1 MVSAAGSIL
10 RIENWETIYP
20 AQCLPGGEQDVLCHR
35 GVKKALR
42 LGAVMRL
49 AQNPHE
55 LGHHGLCGHI
65 VSLQHLQIGFQ
76 AVAHMVDAD
85 VAALA
90 GDLRCEDDEPP
101 FRHPV
106 PQAVKKA
113 ALLRQAAYAEALN
126 DKRVISLQQKVGGG
140 AVLPRRQLQKRYPG
154 IQRVEKYRGGMAV
167 RRI

>member
-1 MVSAAGSIL
+1 
-10 RIENWETIYP
+10 
-20 AQCLPGGEQDVLCHR
+20 
-35 GVKKALR
+35 
-42 LGAVMRL
+42 MRL
-49 AQNPHE
+49 AQDPHE
-55 LGHHGLCGHI
+55 FGHHGLCGHI

-113 ALLRQAAYAEALN
+113 ALLRQAAHAEALN

-167 RRI
+167 LPDITQKHTIPQNAQIGIVDAGKGLKALGAGLAGTGA

>member
-1 MVSAAGSIL
+1 MVSAAGSL
-10 RIENWETIYP
+10 FRIENWETIYP
-20 AQCLPGGEQDVLCHR
+20 ARCLPGGEQDVLCHR
-35 GVKKALR
+35 GVEKALR

-101 FRHPV
+101 FRHPA
-106 PQAVKKA
+106 PQAVKKPPCSGRPPTPKLSMISASFRSSRKSA
-113 ALLRQAAYAEALN
+113 AARSCPGVSFKSATLESSVSKNTGAAWQ
-126 DKRVISLQQKVGGG
+126 SC
-140 AVLPRRQLQKRYPG
+140 
-154 IQRVEKYRGGMAV
+154 
-167 RRI
+167 RI